1 MKLNPVYIQ
10 PKYHINGETKVHPI
24 ERLEFERIPENNFE
38 KMGMRVAKYGQN
50 LGESLAHILKSRRG
64 NFEKI
69 EEAFKHA

>member
-10 PKYHINGETKVHPI
+10 PKYRINGETKVHPI
-24 ERLEFERIPENNFE
+24 ERLEFERVPENSLE
-38 KMGMRVAKYGQN
+38 KLGMRVAKSGQN

-69 EEAFKHA
+69 EEAFKRA